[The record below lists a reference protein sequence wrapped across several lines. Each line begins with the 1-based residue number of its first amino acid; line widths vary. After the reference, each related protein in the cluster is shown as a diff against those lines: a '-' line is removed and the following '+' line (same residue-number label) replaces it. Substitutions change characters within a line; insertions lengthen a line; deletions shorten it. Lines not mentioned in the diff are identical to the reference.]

1 MSKMYTC
8 DEVAE
13 RYKVKIITVWDWI
26 RQRKLNAI
34 KLGREYRISEED
46 LIEFENERKTIQTK
60 HKITYLQQM
69 KQIQKKGGSRVAE
82 SVSVLLV
89 SIAAVLTAID
99 QISIV
104 LTTKKL
110 WRQQQQLLQQI
121 EMLQKELSEL

>member
-1 MSKMYTC
+1 
-8 DEVAE
+8 
-13 RYKVKIITVWDWI
+13 
-26 RQRKLNAI
+26 
-34 KLGREYRISEED
+34 
-46 LIEFENERKTIQTK
+46 
-60 HKITYLQQM
+60 M
-69 KQIQKKGGSRVAE
+69 KQVQKKGGNKVVE

-110 WRQQQQLLQQI
+110 WRQQQQLLQQL